1 MFLLV
6 HESQS
11 ESSASQSR
19 RWKKAPSAA
28 LGSSFNNKV
37 LSSPWTL
44 IWCAAV
50 ALCKHRS
57 RLSGVVYFSSA
68 GADFSS
74 RIPTAADW
82 RFPQQIRLIP
92 GPEIAAEQLRLSGDT
107 QSKGC
112 DVELANQANHESP
125 QSQINHIQASRL
137 TWLSSIS
144 VLCSTRH
151 PEGCF
156 LFLSPC
162 CSHYFSLSRD
172 MFGSDTNNW
181 DKKSKRDSFGSF
193 VKKNQILLSAR
204 GGIPIGVGVRARS
217 DCVFWWV

>member
-1 MFLLV
+1 M
-6 HESQS
+6 
-11 ESSASQSR
+11 
-19 RWKKAPSAA
+19 
-28 LGSSFNNKV
+28 
-37 LSSPWTL
+37 
-44 IWCAAV
+44 
-50 ALCKHRS
+50 
-57 RLSGVVYFSSA
+57 YFCSA

-137 TWLSSIS
+137 TWLSTIS
-144 VLCSTRH
+144 VLCSTLH

-156 LFLSPC
+156 FLSL
-162 CSHYFSLSRD
+162 SLPAALTTSA
-172 MFGSDTNNW
+172 FPEICLALTQIIGI
-181 DKKSKRDSFGSF
+181 KSLN
-193 VKKNQILLSAR
+193 VTASAHL
-204 GGIPIGVGVRARS
+204 
-217 DCVFWWV
+217 